1 MLGSVQSV
9 IACLPAAETVAPC
22 AAGTA
27 PGVLN
32 AYLIDASAQPQLE
45 ASFAPIDFVQAGS
58 FWAIAF
64 VAVLSLWSVSQV
76 FRSVRR
82 AIH

>member
-22 AAGTA
+22 PAGTA
-27 PGVLN
+27 PSVLN
-32 AYLIDASAQPQLE
+32 AYLIEASAQPQFE
-45 ASFAPIDFVQAGS
+45 ASFAPIDFVQASS
-58 FWAIAF
+58 FWSIAF
-64 VAVLSLWSVSQV
+64 VAVISLWALSQV

-82 AIH
+82 AIR